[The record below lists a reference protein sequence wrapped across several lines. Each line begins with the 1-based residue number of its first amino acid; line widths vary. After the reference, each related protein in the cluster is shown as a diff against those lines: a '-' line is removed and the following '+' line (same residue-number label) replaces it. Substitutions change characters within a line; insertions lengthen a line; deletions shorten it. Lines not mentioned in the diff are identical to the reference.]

1 MRRIMRFVQIS
12 GFVIGVQ
19 AALACAVFAAEKAQW
34 SPTEITD
41 IKSISGK
48 WRTHPHAEIQKRR
61 LGER

>member
-1 MRRIMRFVQIS
+1 MRFVQIS

-19 AALACAVFAAEKAQW
+19 AALACAVFAAEKTQW

-41 IKSISGK
+41 IKEHLRKMG
-48 WRTHPHAEIQKRR
+48 RNHDPHAEIQKGR